1 MNSRPTGSTGHD
13 GARSNSPRNSFLRK
27 TSKTIRKA
35 ARGSMDQA
43 TEGPLS
49 RLLEAF
55 TTPLTPVDYVTLVNP
70 LRGREVRGQITSI
83 EKHKDFLSLTLTPGP
98 GMPRT
103 FHAGQFIGLGLQ
115 IDGRWRWR
123 CYSLTNA
130 PRRRGR
136 SLTVSIKP
144 VPGGVFT
151 EHIAD
156 KAEIGQ
162 VIRLTA
168 PGGDFY
174 LPQPVPQKLL
184 FLTAGAGI
192 TPVMSMIRWLKQEFP
207 ANADPADTSVAPF
220 PDVVHIHSER
230 AARPAEPYGEE
241 LTALDSSVPNYRLIS
256 WDTTQKGR
264 LTVETLKDLVPD
276 ATSRQFYACGPTQML
291 DTFQEAFP
299 EMRSEKFFIE
309 VDGEDHGGEIRFS
322 RLGSSTTSTG
332 STTILEAAEA
342 AGVNLMH
349 GCRMGICRTCV
360 TPIEDGAAVDLRDGQ
375 TYGPG
380 EQIRTCCAVPSGTLT
395 IPGQ

>member
-1 MNSRPTGSTGHD
+1 MN
-13 GARSNSPRNSFLRK
+13 
-27 TSKTIRKA
+27 
-35 ARGSMDQA
+35 QA

-83 EKHKDFLSLTLTPGP
+83 EKHDDFLSLTLTPGP

-130 PRRRGR
+130 PQRRGR

-144 VPGGVFT
+144 VPGGLFT
-151 EHIAD
+151 QHIAD
-156 KAEIGQ
+156 NAEVGQ

-174 LPQPVPQKLL
+174 LPQPVPRKLL

-192 TPVMSMIRWLKQEFP
+192 TPVMSMLRWLKQEFP
-207 ANADPADTSVAPF
+207 PQSDSDDDSTSF
-220 PDVVHIHSER
+220 PDVIHVHSER
-230 AARPAEPYGEE
+230 ASQPAAPYGEE
-241 LTALDSSVPNYRLIS
+241 LQTLHNEVPNYHLIT
-256 WDTTQKGR
+256 WDTTQQGR
-264 LTVETLKDLVPD
+264 LTVDTFKDLVPD
-276 ATSRQFYACGPTQML
+276 ATTRQFYACGPTQML
-291 DTFQEAFP
+291 DSFHDEFP
-299 EMRSEKFFIE
+299 DMHSEKFFIE
-309 VDGEDHGGEIRFS
+309 VDGNNHGGDIHFS
-322 RLGSSTTSTG
+322 TLGVSTTSTG
-332 STTILEAAEA
+332 STTVLEAAEA

-360 TPIEDGAAVDLRDGQ
+360 TPIEDGAAVDLRDGH

-380 EQIRTCCAVPSGTLT
+380 EQIRTCCTVPAGTLT
-395 IPGQ
+395 IAGQ

>member
-1 MNSRPTGSTGHD
+1 MNPRLTGTTGNDHSRSRD
-13 GARSNSPRNSFLRK
+13 PRNSFLRTTGK
-27 TSKTIRKA
+27 AIRKA
-35 ARGSMDQA
+35 AKGSMDQA

-55 TTPLTPVDYVTLVNP
+55 TTPLTPVDYVTLINP
-70 LRGREVRGQITSI
+70 LRGREVRGQITEI
-83 EKHKDFLSLTLTPGP
+83 EKHDDFLSVTLTPGP
-98 GMPRT
+98 GMPRS

-130 PRRRGR
+130 PQRRGR

-144 VPGGVFT
+144 VPGGLFT

-156 KAEIGQ
+156 KAEIGH

-174 LPQPVPQKLL
+174 LPQPVPRKLL

-192 TPVMSMIRWLKQEFP
+192 TPVMSMLRWLKQEFP
-207 ANADPADTSVAPF
+207 TSSEGHASSHEVF
-220 PDVVHIHSER
+220 PDVVHVHSER
-230 AARPAEPYGEE
+230 AAQPAAPYGEE
-241 LTALDSSVPNYRLIS
+241 LRALHNEVPSYQLIT

-264 LTVETLKDLVPD
+264 LTVDTFKELVPD

-291 DTFQEAFP
+291 DSFHEEFP
-299 EMRSEKFFIE
+299 KMHSEKFFIE
-309 VDGEDHGGEIRFS
+309 VDGTNHGGEIHFS
-322 RLGSSTTSTG
+322 SLGVSTTSTG

-342 AGVNLMH
+342 AGVNLVH

-360 TPIEDGAAVDLRDGQ
+360 TPIEEGSAVDLRDGQ

-380 EQIRTCCAVPSGTLT
+380 EQIRTCCTVPSGTLT